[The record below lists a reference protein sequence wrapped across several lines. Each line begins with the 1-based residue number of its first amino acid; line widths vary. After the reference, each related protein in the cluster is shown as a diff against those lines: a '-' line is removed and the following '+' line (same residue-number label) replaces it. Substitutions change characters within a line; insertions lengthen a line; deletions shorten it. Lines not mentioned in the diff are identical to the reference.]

1 MVKPRKTPPTPV
13 TERLKAERIQALAQT
28 VPKWQLDRDQ
38 TSISRLFQSLPSL
51 RAAALFAAFAAEI
64 AESQGHT
71 AALLIQKGSV
81 LVTLTTSAAQGL
93 TEKDFQLAARL
104 ELAA

>member
-1 MVKPRKTPPTPV
+1 MVKPRKPTPA
-13 TERLKAERIQALAQT
+13 TERLKAERIQELAQA

-38 TSISRLFQSLPSL
+38 TSLSRLFQSLPSL
-51 RAAALFAAFAAEI
+51 RAAALLPPSPPRSPSPRATRPP
-64 AESQGHT
+64 SS
-71 AALLIQKGSV
+71 IQRGSV
-81 LVTLTTSAAQGL
+81 LVTLTTPAAQGL